1 MGMETLIVFLE
12 IVMINLLLSGDN
24 AIVIAMAGRRL
35 PADQRRKA
43 VWWGALAAIG
53 LRIVLTLGAITL
65 LHIPFLQTAGAVLLL
80 IIALQLLLDNK
91 EKSAHTPAAS
101 TLAGA
106 IWTIVVADFVMSLDN
121 VLAVA
126 AVANGDT
133 AMLIIGIVMSIPI
146 IIWGSSFIMRVLDR
160 LPGLLYL
167 GGGLLGYT
175 AAEMALGD
183 PGMRRYVEQLQ
194 PEFEKFFPF
203 VTVALLIVLA
213 LILRRQ
219 SKVRNG
225 DFPA

>member
-1 MGMETLIVFLE
+1 MGTMETLIIFLE

-35 PADQRRKA
+35 PAAQRRKA
-43 VWWGALAAIG
+43 VWWGAVAAIG
-53 LRIVLTLGAITL
+53 LRCILTIGAIKL
-65 LHIPFLQTAGAVLLL
+65 LHVPFLQTAGAILLL

-91 EKSAHTPAAS
+91 EKTEATKAAAS

-106 IWTIVVADFVMSLDN
+106 VWTIVVADFVMSLDN

-146 IIWGSSFIMRVLDR
+146 IIWGSTFIMRMLDR

-175 AAEMALGD
+175 AAEMMLGD
-183 PGMRRYVEQLQ
+183 PGLKAYVHLL
-194 PEFEKFFPF
+194 PHDFDKLFPIF
-203 VTVALLIVLA
+203 AVGLLLILA
-213 LILRRQ
+213 LILRRRSHGQ
-219 SKVRNG
+219 SNH
-225 DFPA
+225 